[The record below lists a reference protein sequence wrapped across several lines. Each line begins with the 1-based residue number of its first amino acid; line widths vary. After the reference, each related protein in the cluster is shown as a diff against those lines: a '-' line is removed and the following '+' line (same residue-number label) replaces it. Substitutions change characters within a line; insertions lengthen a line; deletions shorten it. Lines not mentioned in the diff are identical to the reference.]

1 MSAIHFD
8 ITGDNDNIM
17 SVIDQTT
24 QGFEE
29 LANYMKKLGDNG
41 LDLSDSEKSI
51 EVLGDVLSNV
61 MQQIKDY
68 GKELEE
74 LKKQQ
79 QEAMMAGDADK
90 VKALGEEMKT
100 LGEKI
105 GVASNGAAKL
115 EAILGT
121 SEKGRDILKKI
132 AENAGNIAPELD
144 KSSKAATG
152 LFKALVPGLAKIGS
166 IAGVVSILRKVAND
180 AIALTQRVGD
190 TWGREVA
197 GWQSTYES
205 FVRSIGSGKGWT
217 QMIQDATKAY
227 TIGKKVFDLLD
238 ELFEMQNSLT
248 LAEAKYSGKIEE
260 NRQIMM
266 DSTRSFKERKEAA
279 QEIIDA
285 EENLGEMR
293 QKVANQRLEAATLNL
308 EKDTNLTA
316 DERKFFIEQYNDNQE
331 LIKQAKEY
339 GEAIKGK
346 KLNEAA
352 YQQTFFTNYGNEKQ
366 ARENL
371 QEQIDA
377 YNETISETSDAVKEA
392 FEIMSKYDEGSDKV
406 IGIWVE
412 AAAAAERVITET
424 TRAIFFFNVA
434 YEFIIK
440 NI

>member
-197 GWQSTYES
+197 GWQSTYE
-205 FVRSIGSGKGWT
+205 
-217 QMIQDATKAY
+217 D
-227 TIGKKVFDLLD
+227 
-238 ELFEMQNSLT
+238 
-248 LAEAKYSGKIEE
+248 
-260 NRQIMM
+260 
-266 DSTRSFKERKEAA
+266 RKS
-279 QEIIDA
+279 
-285 EENLGEMR
+285 
-293 QKVANQRLEAATLNL
+293 V
-308 EKDTNLTA
+308 
-316 DERKFFIEQYNDNQE
+316 
-331 LIKQAKEY
+331 
-339 GEAIKGK
+339 
-346 KLNEAA
+346 
-352 YQQTFFTNYGNEKQ
+352 
-366 ARENL
+366 
-371 QEQIDA
+371 
-377 YNETISETSDAVKEA
+377 V
-392 FEIMSKYDEGSDKV
+392 
-406 IGIWVE
+406 
-412 AAAAAERVITET
+412 
-424 TRAIFFFNVA
+424 
-434 YEFIIK
+434 
-440 NI
+440 